1 MLGIEPALRGSTSNS
16 IADKLKSPAVRRAAI
31 GAAVFLA
38 LSLVLALDLIPQTI
52 HIEEGQVAD
61 RDIEAPRTIVNRIAT
76 EALQKAARDK
86 AMGEAAESPE
96 FYRINEAAAIRA
108 EEKIASLFA
117 AVQAAREKLVAA
129 NRDID
134 PASAIPLSRVRGAAD
149 DLRDAIAEEF
159 GLALTRD
166 QAAALISAS
175 PRDFDGYRNVAQDV
189 TGKIMR
195 ETRITRD
202 NLEEVRD
209 KARTMIKEAG
219 VSAPIASAL
228 SAIIEPLVEPNL
240 VFDIAKAERYAEER
254 AQEVEPERIV
264 KGQIILRRKDVATA
278 EDIAILRELGLL
290 DTRFN
295 WPGVLG
301 VVLLSFGLVA
311 GIGVYVVRFNRKV
324 FESTSLLGLVGLLV
338 TVYAMIAEAASRIPS
353 EVAGYLIPLA
363 FVTMITALLVDHG
376 VAMAVNMVLALLT
389 GVLTDGNFKLVVVL
403 FAGGVAGLAAVTRLA
418 DTTNVSRAGFIVG
431 AVQALV
437 IVAMGLGFGDP
448 EVTNKWYL
456 GIINGIASTVLTIGS
471 LPFLESVFKIASSL
485 RFLELA
491 NPNQPLLKRLLLEAP
506 GTYHHSILVGNLA
519 EAAAEAVGADP
530 LVVRVGA
537 LYHDIGKVTYPDH
550 FTENQIMQDNPHD
563 KYNPALSTLIIT
575 RHVKDGVELA
585 NSARLPEAIVDIIR
599 QHHGTTMV
607 AYFYAKAVEAAGDQ
621 SKVNPDDFRYPGP
634 KPQTKEAALVMLAD
648 AVEASVRALPN
659 PTQGRIEGHIRK
671 IIKEKLDDGQLD
683 ECDLTLRDL
692 GEIAKAFSKVLNGMS
707 HKRIEY
713 PESIGNE
720 M

>member
-1 MLGIEPALRGSTSNS
+1 MLGIEPGLAEGTSS
-16 IADKLKSPAVRRAAI
+16 WIAARLKSPAMRRTAI
-31 GAAVFLA
+31 GAAVVLA
-38 LSLVLALDLIPQTI
+38 VFLVLALDLIPQSI

-61 RDIEAPRTIVNRIAT
+61 RDIEAPRTIVNRMAT
-76 EALQKAARDK
+76 EALKKAARDK

-108 EEKIASLFA
+108 EEKVASLFE
-117 AVQAAREKLVAA
+117 AVQAAREKLVAS
-129 NRDID
+129 NHGID
-134 PASAIPLSRVRGAAD
+134 PSGPIPTSKARGAAD

-159 GLALTRD
+159 GFALTRD

-175 PRDFDGYRNVAQDV
+175 SRDLDGYRSVARDV
-189 TGKIMR
+189 IGKTMR
-195 ETRITRD
+195 ETRITQD
-202 NLEEVRD
+202 NLKEVLD
-209 KARTMIKEAG
+209 RTRAMIKDAG
-219 VSAPIASAL
+219 VNAPIASAL

-278 EDIAILRELGLL
+278 RDIAILKELGLL

-301 VVLLSFGLVA
+301 VTLLSLGLVS
-311 GIGVYVVRFNRKV
+311 GIGIYISRFNRKV
-324 FESTSLLGLVGLLV
+324 FESTTLMGLVGLLV
-338 TVYAMIAEAASRIPS
+338 AVYAIIAEAASRIPS

-363 FVTMITALLVDHG
+363 FVTMITALLVDFG

-389 GVLTDGNFKLVVVL
+389 GVLTDGNFKLVLVL
-403 FAGGVAGLAAVTRLA
+403 FSGGVAGLLAVARLN
-418 DTTNVSRAGFIVG
+418 DRTNVSRAGLTVG
-431 AVQALV
+431 AAQALT
-437 IVAMGLGFGDP
+437 IAALGLGFGDP

-471 LPFLESVFKIASSL
+471 LPFLESLFQIASSL

-519 EAAAEAVGADP
+519 EAAAEVVGADP
-530 LVVRVGA
+530 LVVRVAA

-607 AYFYAKAVEAAGDQ
+607 AYFYAKAIEAAGDPG
-621 SKVNPDDFRYPGP
+621 KVNPEDFRYPGP

-648 AVEASVRALPN
+648 SVEASARALSN

-671 IIKEKLDDGQLD
+671 IIKERLDDGQLD

-713 PESIGNE
+713 PENIVNE